1 MAGSHAYAL
10 PPGSLPLPC
19 NMPHGIEIPVNM
31 LMATEASGHNA
42 CKHVRGASFL
52 GPPMA
57 LKLSAPRCISQAQAS
72 AMAFGFQGAALSRT
86 EILWILWQKL

>member
-57 LKLSAPRCISQAQAS
+57 LKLS
-72 AMAFGFQGAALSRT
+72 MAFGFQGAALSRT